1 LSKTINVRTL
11 RLILAFL
18 FLKLS
23 CLTRFYAYFRITI
36 FFFLL
41 AFCSVEADAQ
51 QVTIHGT
58 VFNMYKTR
66 PLDGVSVVCS
76 CGIGTTTDSNGNY
89 AIRVNGNDSLRFSYL
104 GRATQYFPVIM
115 MNSTTGFDIALHVKP
130 TELAEVRVAPKN
142 YYLDSLQN
150 RKDYEKIFNFKK
162 PGLEISEGA
171 DGNAGLDLDA
181 LINMFNFK
189 KNRRMLAFQK
199 RLVEDEHDKFI
210 DHRFTRYIV
219 KKITGL
225 TGDAADSFMFRYRP
239 SYEFTK
245 IASDYEFFDYI
256 KLAYQ
261 DYKRERTFQR
271 QPAMKEEPGPTPNPL
286 H

>member
-1 LSKTINVRTL
+1 
-11 RLILAFL
+11 L
-18 FLKLS
+18 FL
-23 CLTRFYAYFRITI
+23 FYAYFKRLV
-36 FFFLL
+36 FLAIL
-41 AFCSVEADAQ
+41 AFIAMKTTA

-66 PLDGVSVVCS
+66 PLDAVSVICS

-89 AIRVNGNDSLRFSYL
+89 MIRVNQGDSLRFSYL
-104 GRATQYFPVIM
+104 GRATQMFPVNM
-115 MNSTTGFDIALHVKP
+115 MNATTGFDIALHVNP

-150 RKDYEKIFNFKK
+150 RKDYEKIFNYTK
-162 PGLEISEGA
+162 PGLALS
-171 DGNAGLDLDA
+171 DGSSGSGVGVDLDQI
-181 LINMFNFK
+181 INMFRFK
-189 KNRRMLAFQK
+189 RNRRMLAFQE
-199 RLVEDEHDKFI
+199 RLIEDEHDKFI
-210 DHRFTRYIV
+210 NHRFTRYIV

-225 TGDAADSFMFRYRP
+225 SGDAEDSFMFRFRP

-245 IASDYEFFDYI
+245 IATDYEFFDYI

-261 DYKRERTFQR
+261 DYKHQSPYYHW
-271 QPAMKEEPGPTPNPL
+271 QPARKEEPIPNAL